1 MSNADLP
8 GAANRGMTWPQM
20 LAMAI
25 GVVYTLVGIVGFF
38 ITGFDDF
45 AEHTDE
51 TILGFGIN
59 PLHNI
64 VHLVIGLAGIA
75 LARKLSTARTYG
87 WLLVVGYGAAFVYG
101 LFAAGEDDSLNFL
114 SINWADNWLHLAS
127 VLAGLAIALGPVKTV
142 DTAHGSDHSLRR

>member
-1 MSNADLP
+1 MSNADSP
-8 GAANRGMTWPQM
+8 GAGRRGMTWPQM

-51 TILGFGIN
+51 TIIGFSIN

-87 WLLVVGYGAAFVYG
+87 WLLAVGYGAAFIYG
-101 LFAAGEDDSLNFL
+101 LFAAGEEEPLNFL

-127 VLAGLAIALGPVKTV
+127 VIAGLAIALGPVKTV
-142 DTAHGSDHSLRR
+142 DSTHGSDQSLRR

>member
-8 GAANRGMTWPQM
+8 GAGSRGMTWPQL
-20 LAMAI
+20 LALAI

-38 ITGFDDF
+38 ITGFDQF
-45 AEHTDE
+45 AEATDE

-75 LARKLSTARTYG
+75 LSRKLSTARTYG
-87 WLLVVGYGAAFVYG
+87 WLLAIGYGAAFVYG
-101 LFAAGEDDSLNFL
+101 LFAAGEDDLNLL

-127 VLAGLAIALGPVKTV
+127 VIAGLAIALGPVKTV
-142 DTAHGSDHSLRR
+142 DTATGSDHSLRR

>member
-1 MSNADLP
+1 MTAADH
-8 GAANRGMTWPQM
+8 GTGNRGMTWPQM

-25 GVVYTLVGIVGFF
+25 GVIYTLIGIIGFF

-45 AEHTDE
+45 AAHTDE
-51 TILGFGIN
+51 TLLGFSIN

-87 WLLVVGYGAAFVYG
+87 WLLAVGYGAAFIYG
-101 LFAAGEDDSLNFL
+101 LFAAGEEEPLNFL
-114 SINWADNWLHLAS
+114 SINWADNWLHLVS
-127 VLAGLAIALGPVKTV
+127 VIAGLAIALGPVKDATTRGR
-142 DTAHGSDHSLRR
+142 DESLRTR

>member
-8 GAANRGMTWPQM
+8 GDGRRGMTWPQM

-87 WLLVVGYGAAFVYG
+87 WLLAVGYGAAFVYG
-101 LFAAGEDDSLNFL
+101 LFAAGEDAPLNFL

-127 VLAGLAIALGPVKTV
+127 VIAGLAIALGPVKTV
-142 DTAHGSDHSLRR
+142 DTTHGSDHSLRR